1 MALARLF
8 ITGLVVAGLANPTSA
23 SGQSQAPRS
32 SMPAD
37 HGEGPMTN
45 QTERI
50 HDSLKV
56 LTELNATPDNAIPKH
71 LLEGAEAI
79 VVIPSLVKGGFVIG
93 AKHGK
98 GIVSLRDRATS
109 SWSAPAFVD
118 MTGGSIGWQIGVESV
133 DLVLL
138 VMNKDGV
145 SQLLDDRFTIGGSL
159 GVTAGP
165 VGRSAEA
172 STNPGFDAG
181 ILAYS
186 RSKGLFAGATLEG
199 ASLRM
204 DKSGNEDFYGKSST
218 LREITGPDFGGT
230 SLPAAAQAWKT
241 SIRRLAN

>member
-8 ITGLVVAGLANPTSA
+8 VTGLVVAGLASPA
-23 SGQSQAPRS
+23 SVQAQSQEPRS

-37 HGEGPMTN
+37 HGEGPMTAEA
-45 QTERI
+45 ERI
-50 HDSLKV
+50 HDSLEV
-56 LTELNATPDNAIPKH
+56 LTELSSTPDNAIPKN

-79 VVIPSLVKGGFVIG
+79 VVIPALVKGGFVIG

-98 GIVSLRDRATS
+98 GIVSVRDRATN

-145 SQLLDDRFTIGGSL
+145 SQLLDDRFTVGGSL

-165 VGRSAEA
+165 VGRNVEA
-172 STNPGFDAG
+172 STNPGLDAG

-204 DKSGNEDFYGKSST
+204 DKSDNQDFYGKPGT
-218 LREITGPDFGGT
+218 LREITGPGFGGT
-230 SLPAAAQAWKT
+230 SLPAPAQAWKN
-241 SIRRLAN
+241 SIGRLAN

>member
-1 MALARLF
+1 MLLARLF
-8 ITGLVVAGLANPTSA
+8 ISGLVVASLAGPAATWA
-23 SGQSQAPRS
+23 QAQRPRS
-32 SMPAD
+32 PVPAD
-37 HGEGPMTN
+37 QGEGPTTE
-45 QTERI
+45 QAERI

-71 LLEGAEAI
+71 LLERADAI
-79 VVIPSLVKGGFVIG
+79 VVIPSLVKGGFIIG

-98 GIVSLRDRATS
+98 GIVSVRDRATN

-138 VMNKDGV
+138 VMNQDGV
-145 SQLLDDRFTIGGSL
+145 SQLLDDRFTVGGSL

-165 VGRSAEA
+165 VGRNADA
-172 STNPGFDAG
+172 STNPGLDAG

-204 DKSGNEDFYGKSST
+204 DKSDNQDFYGTSST
-218 LREITGPDFGGT
+218 LREITSSSFSAS
-230 SLPAAAQAWKT
+230 SLPPAAQAWKS
-241 SIRRLAN
+241 SIGRLTN

>member
-1 MALARLF
+1 MAFARLF
-8 ITGLVVAGLANPTSA
+8 ITALVVVGLAGPTSA
-23 SGQSQAPRS
+23 WAQSQAPRG

-37 HGEGPMTN
+37 HGEGPMTDEA
-45 QTERI
+45 ERI
-50 HDSLKV
+50 HDSLKI

-71 LLEGAEAI
+71 LLERAEAI
-79 VVIPSLVKGGFVIG
+79 VVIPSLIKGGFVVG

-98 GIVSLRDRATS
+98 GIVSVRDRATN

-145 SQLLDDRFTIGGSL
+145 SELLDDRFTVGGAL

-172 STNPGFDAG
+172 STNPGLDAG

-204 DKSGNEDFYGKSST
+204 DKSDNEDFYGKTTT
-218 LREITGPDFGGT
+218 LREITGSGFGST
-230 SLPAAAQAWKT
+230 SLPPAAQAWKA
-241 SIRRLAN
+241 SIGRMAN